1 MFSKSSKTNTKV
13 ASTTDSPKKIA
24 PSGIP
29 SILSPDLNL
38 VGDLTS
44 TGDLQIDGNV
54 QGDVIC
60 RAVTIGEKAVV
71 TGSVKADE
79 VRVCGMV
86 SGQLNADTITL
97 ASTAKVV
104 GDILHKSIAIEA
116 GAQVEGQFRR
126 ISDKPEPATNSSVSA
141 LSEAETAKIPS
152 PTAVNSGSV
161 SAVEGASTSS
171 SASQSTASSSPVT
184 GTSPSAT
191 PLTEVKPTEVKPE
204 EKADEK
210 KSSIYGASS
219 SWNSSN

>member
-1 MFSKSSKTNTKV
+1 MFSKSSKANTKV
-13 ASTTDSPKKIA
+13 ATTTDTPKKLA

-126 ISDKPEPATNSSVSA
+126 ISDKPEQSSSSTVSTI
-141 LSEAETAKIPS
+141 SDTETPKIASSAVSSSS
-152 PTAVNSGSV
+152 PV
-161 SAVEGASTSS
+161 SAVESGSVGGANSVLPTTSGSGAMSSTS
-171 SASQSTASSSPVT
+171 
-184 GTSPSAT
+184 
-191 PLTEVKPTEVKPE
+191 PLSEVKTEASEAKAE
-204 EKADEK
+204 EKKDEK

>member
-13 ASTTDSPKKIA
+13 ATTTDTPKKLT

-29 SILSPDLNL
+29 SILSPDLSL

-126 ISDKPEPATNSSVSA
+126 ISDKPEQPTKPSVSTLPETA
-141 LSEAETAKIPS
+141 TAKITPP
-152 PTAVNSGSV
+152 PTNVNNGPVNAVDG
-161 SAVEGASTSS
+161 GASVSS
-171 SASQSTASSSPVT
+171 SAQSSTASSSSNGSGVT
-184 GTSPSAT
+184 PAAA
-191 PLTEVKPTEVKPE
+191 PLSEIKSEDKKE
-204 EKADEK
+204 EK

-219 SWNSSN
+219 SWNNSN

>member
-13 ASTTDSPKKIA
+13 ATTTDSPKKIA

-126 ISDKPEPATNSSVSA
+126 ISDKPEPATNTAVSA
-141 LSEAETAKIPS
+141 LPDADTAKIAP
-152 PTAVNSGSV
+152 PAAANSGSV
-161 SAVEGASTSS
+161 SAVESS
-171 SASQSTASSSPVT
+171 SASSSTSQSTATSSGSDAA
-184 GTSPSAT
+184 SISSSAT
-191 PLTEVKPTEVKPE
+191 PLTEVKSAEKTE
-204 EKADEK
+204 EK

>member
-13 ASTTDSPKKIA
+13 ATTTDSPKKIA

-152 PTAVNSGSV
+152 PTAVNNGPV
-161 SAVEGASTSS
+161 SAVEGASTSP
-171 SASQSTASSSPVT
+171 SASQSMASSSPVT

>member
-13 ASTTDSPKKIA
+13 ATTTDSPKKLT

-29 SILSPDLNL
+29 SILSPDLSL

-126 ISDKPEPATNSSVSA
+126 ISDKPEQSPKPSVST
-141 LSEAETAKIPS
+141 LPESTTAKITPP
-152 PTAVNSGSV
+152 PTNVNNGPV
-161 SAVEGASTSS
+161 SAVDGGASASS
-171 SASQSTASSSPVT
+171 SAQSSAASSTNGSGVT
-184 GTSPSAT
+184 PTAT
-191 PLTEVKPTEVKPE
+191 PLSEIKSEDKKE
-204 EKADEK
+204 EKK
-210 KSSIYGASS
+210 TSIYGASS
-219 SWNSSN
+219 SWNNSN

>member
-13 ASTTDSPKKIA
+13 ATTSDTPKKII

-60 RAVTIGEKAVV
+60 RTVTIGEKAVV

-126 ISDKPEPATNSSVSA
+126 ISDKVEQSASSAVSA
-141 LSEAETAKIPS
+141 LPETETAKISAPV
-152 PTAVNSGSV
+152 AVSN
-161 SAVEGASTSS
+161 AVESASLGS
-171 SASQSTASSSPVT
+171 SAPSTAAQSTASQASTIGSA
-184 GTSPSAT
+184 SSAT
-191 PLTEVKPTEVKPE
+191 PLTEVKPTDVKPE
-204 EKADEK
+204 EKTDEK

-219 SWNSSN
+219 SWNNAN

>member
-13 ASTTDSPKKIA
+13 AAPSDTPKKIA

-29 SILSPDLNL
+29 SILSPDLSL

-54 QGDVIC
+54 QGDIIC
-60 RAVTIGEKAVV
+60 HAVTIGEKAVV

-126 ISDKPEPATNSSVSA
+126 ISDKAEQPVSSTVSA
-141 LSEAETAKIPS
+141 LPETETAKIAS
-152 PTAVNSGSV
+152 PAAVNSGAIN
-161 SAVEGASTSS
+161 AVENASEGSSSSTTQSTDSQESSAAGS
-171 SASQSTASSSPVT
+171 SASTV
-184 GTSPSAT
+184 
-191 PLTEVKPTEVKPE
+191 PLTEVKSEEKPE
-204 EKADEK
+204 EK